1 MKPKMAILAVAITLG
16 MYRAAHAVPID
27 EGTASRPQKTVE
39 TYIYSFDTT
48 DPLNP
53 KLLGVGIYGHRV
65 PPDEAAGLAM
75 WNSLTPCM
83 QERISFHAN
92 GARSL
97 THDEVKRI
105 FKKAAD
111 ECRKL
116 QKKDKQGQ
124 ISL

>member
-27 EGTASRPQKTVE
+27 EGTASSSKKTVE

-53 KLLGVGIYGHRV
+53 KLLGVGIYGHYV
-65 PPDEAAGLAM
+65 QPDEAAGLAM
-75 WNSLTPCM
+75 WHSLTPCM
-83 QERISFHAN
+83 QERVAFHAK

-97 THDEVKRI
+97 SGDEVKRI
-105 FKKAAD
+105 FEKAAD
-111 ECRKL
+111 ECRRL